1 MYSAKVQSCIFF
13 ICMWQTLSCSENTS
27 YQATVVVRQGI
38 LNGIIQVNDG
48 IDQII
53 NHYKDDAKKVI
64 QQLEKEQK
72 YFIKDF
78 ERMSQDLGAVA
89 KKRMERICADCITR
103 LYEEIDKRKRI
114 VADAATTRE
123 RIVQGVIGA
132 GLLLL
137 GYALFAPKT
146 VPQQKKDVPDVPKT
160 EPIKPQQVLEK
171 TEIAAPVL
179 PEKEEQA
186 EKIESEQSSFFSK
199 PEQKK
204 PSMPAPEKKW
214 EGPTFLASMLGLL
227 YSEFLLILGGDVLSS
242 YLGPAVIFAKSGIP
256 VPHPSIGIF
265 GAAAYVQ
272 AALIKKYAETMTEAD
287 VQRLIKRTDPLFLR

>member
-1 MYSAKVQSCIFF
+1 MYSAKLRSCMFLF
-13 ICMWQTLSCSENTS
+13 ACMWQTLSCSENTS
-27 YQATVVVRQGI
+27 YQVTAVIRQGI
-38 LNGIIQVNDG
+38 LNGTIQVDDG

-78 ERMSQDLGAVA
+78 ERMSQDLDVAA
-89 KKRMERICADCITR
+89 KKRMERICADGITR

-114 VADAATTRE
+114 ITDATTTRE

-137 GYALFAPKT
+137 GYALFAPRT
-146 VPQQKKDVPDVPKT
+146 VSQPKKDVPVVPKT
-160 EPIKPQQVLEK
+160 EPIKPV
-171 TEIAAPVL
+171 
-179 PEKEEQA
+179 
-186 EKIESEQSSFFSK
+186 FFSK
-199 PEQKK
+199 PEEKK
-204 PSMPAPEKKW
+204 PSMQVPQKKW
-214 EGPTFLASMLGLL
+214 EAKTFLSSMLGLL
-227 YSEFLLILGGDVLSS
+227 YSESLLLLAGDFLSYSAPLVL
-242 YLGPAVIFAKSGIP
+242 YTKSGFP
-256 VPHPSIGIF
+256 VLHPSVGLV

-272 AALIKKYAETMTEAD
+272 AAIIEKYAETMNESD

>member
-1 MYSAKVQSCIFF
+1 MFLFVCI
-13 ICMWQTLSCSENTS
+13 WQTLSCSENMS
-27 YQATVVVRQGI
+27 YQATAVIRQGI
-38 LNGIIQVNDG
+38 LNGTIQVDDG

-78 ERMSQDLGAVA
+78 ERMSQDLDAAA
-89 KKRMERICADCITR
+89 KKRMERICADGITR

-114 VADAATTRE
+114 ITDAATTRE

-137 GYALFAPKT
+137 GYALFAPRT
-146 VPQQKKDVPDVPKT
+146 VSQPKKDVPDVPKT
-160 EPIKPQQVLEK
+160 EPIKPKQVLEDTK
-171 TEIAAPVL
+171 TTSPAL
-179 PEKEEQA
+179 
-186 EKIESEQSSFFSK
+186 FSK

-214 EGPTFLASMLGLL
+214 EAKTFLSSMLGLL
-227 YSEFLLILGGDVLSS
+227 YSESLLLLAGDFLSYSAPLVL
-242 YLGPAVIFAKSGIP
+242 YTKSGFP
-256 VPHPSIGIF
+256 VIHPSVGLV

-272 AALIKKYAETMTEAD
+272 AAIIEKYAETMNESD